1 MFLWTLLLAI
11 SQAKQPQERCWNLHE
26 KGEQN
31 TWTTRKE
38 EQNGRVRIYKWT
50 DDDTKDVT
58 NGFISL

>member
-1 MFLWTLLLAI
+1 MLLWTLLLAI
-11 SQAKQPQERCWNLHE
+11 SQAKQPQERCSNLHE

-38 EQNGRVRIYKWT
+38 KQNERVRIRT

>member
-1 MFLWTLLLAI
+1 MFLWTLLLAV
-11 SQAKQPQERCWNLHE
+11 SQAEQPQGRCWNLHE

-38 EQNGRVRIYKWT
+38 KQNGRVRIYKRT